1 MIIEIGVQEI
11 LMNDIQNTKSVAL
24 KSLSG
29 ALVFM
34 TYQPHPRAGRELVA
48 RLIHCYSYHWSID
61 HTKPKGRMTVKVPR
75 RFWRRLSSREV
86 VKSFDQ
92 RQHQTGVSVC
102 TRELDLGA
110 LPNTFTEGMAVGRRL
125 LKRISIQT

>member
-61 HTKPKGRMTVKVPR
+61 HTKPKGRMQSKYHAVSGGDSAAAKWSRALISGNT
-75 RFWRRLSSREV
+75 RLE
-86 VKSFDQ
+86 
-92 RQHQTGVSVC
+92 
-102 TRELDLGA
+102 
-110 LPNTFTEGMAVGRRL
+110 
-125 LKRISIQT
+125 